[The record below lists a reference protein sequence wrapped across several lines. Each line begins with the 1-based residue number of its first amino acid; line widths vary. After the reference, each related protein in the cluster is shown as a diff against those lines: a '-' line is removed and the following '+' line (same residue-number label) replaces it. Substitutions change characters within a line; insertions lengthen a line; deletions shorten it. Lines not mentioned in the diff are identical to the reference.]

1 MNVIRDKIPTEKA
14 MMLKNRLREVPD
26 EKADAIMCT
35 DLHNPTHILLFSIFS
50 RRLGRRP
57 IYDRRYR
64 SRHREAFVWMAHLRT
79 VADYRHFYQLQ
90 KSQGKELQQ
99 LDAPTLILKSLRSH
113 AVRIA
118 VVIAYALI
126 IGCPLRR
133 LTGISCPF
141 CGMTRAYLLV
151 FTGDI
156 SGAFSM
162 HSLFPLGVP
171 FVLGIT
177 HLRILKSRR
186 SLFALDIVFVAFSS
200 VTFILRY
207 ALLH

>member
-1 MNVIRDKIPTEKA
+1 M
-14 MMLKNRLREVPD
+14 
-26 EKADAIMCT
+26 
-35 DLHNPTHILLFSIFS
+35 
-50 RRLGRRP
+50 
-57 IYDRRYR
+57 
-64 SRHREAFVWMAHLRT
+64 
-79 VADYRHFYQLQ
+79 
-90 KSQGKELQQ
+90 
-99 LDAPTLILKSLRSH
+99 ILKSLRSH

-118 VVIAYALI
+118 VVLAYALI
-126 IGCPLRR
+126 IGCPIRR

-151 FTGDI
+151 FTGGI

-171 FVLGIT
+171 FVLGVA

-186 SLFALDIVFVAFSS
+186 ALLVFDIVFISFSS
-200 VTFILRY
+200 AAFILRY